1 MSQLHAVTLES
12 PLVASPNQAMK
23 ALLVS
28 RSTLYSL
35 INAGELQS
43 YTEGRSRRIT
53 VKSISAYVERRLASE
68 AERRGKAATDSTAA

>member
-1 MSQLHAVTLES
+1 MSQLQAITLES

-53 VKSISAYVERRLASE
+53 VKSISAYVERRLAAE
-68 AERRGKAATDSTAA
+68 AARRGNAA

>member
-1 MSQLHAVTLES
+1 MSPTEAIALEA

-35 INAGELQS
+35 SNAGELES

-53 VKSISAYVERRLASE
+53 VNSITAYVKRRLEQEQA
-68 AERRGKAATDSTAA
+68 ARRSRIAA